1 MTVVQPRLAP
11 PQIVASDAP
20 DGSRIL
26 RSEMPLEQ
34 HEASLG
40 VLLRHWAAEAPDR
53 VFLAERAA
61 GPDGDWVEV
70 TWAEASIRADSIAQA
85 LLDRGLGPERP
96 LLILSGNSIDH
107 ALLTLGGFLA
117 GVPVVPVSPAY
128 SLMSRDYGKVKHIAA
143 LIKPGLVYTAD
154 AGPFA
159 GVLSAVDFGGAELVL
174 SQGPGATSFAE
185 LMATRATGAVEE
197 AFANVGPDHVAKVLF
212 TSGSTAM
219 PKGVINT
226 HGMLCANQQSLAQIW
241 PFTAETPPVLVDWL
255 PWNHTFGGNHNF
267 NLILKRGGTLY
278 IDAGR
283 PAPPLMPIT
292 VRNLSEIAPTIYF
305 NVPAGYG
312 ALLPFLE
319 RDAALRARFFERLD
333 LIFYAAAALPQDL
346 WTRLENV
353 AREARGE
360 PVMMTSSW
368 GLTETSPLATAAHF
382 PIDRAGVIGVPVPGV
397 ELKLTPVEGKL
408 EMRVKG
414 PNVTPGY
421 FGQPELTSK
430 AFDEDGWYKTGDA
443 AKLEDPEDP
452 NKGVVF
458 DGRVVEDF
466 KLLTGTFVSVG
477 NLRIAALAAASPLL
491 MDAVV
496 CGHDRDYVALL
507 AWPNVGAARELAGA
521 PDADP
526 EVLVRSPKLAEF
538 VREKFSDHNRLNP
551 ASSMRVERVILLAE
565 PPSLDANEITDK
577 GYVNQ
582 RAVLERRAALVEA
595 LFAERPGD
603 EVIVCR

>member
-1 MTVVQPRLAP
+1 MPVVQPALAP
-11 PQIVASDAP
+11 PRIVARDAP
-20 DGSRIL
+20 DGSLIL
-26 RSEMPLEQ
+26 KSEMELEPY
-34 HEASLG
+34 EASLG
-40 VLLRHWAAEAPDR
+40 LLLRHWARETPDR
-53 VFLAERAA
+53 VFLAER
-61 GPDGDWVEV
+61 GPDGNWIEL
-70 TWAEASIRADSIAQA
+70 TWGEAGRKANSVAQA
-85 LLDRGLGPERP
+85 LLDRGLGPDRP
-96 LLILSGNSIDH
+96 VLILSGNAIDH

-128 SLMSRDYGKVKHIAA
+128 SLMSADFGKVKHIAA
-143 LIKPGLVYTAD
+143 LVKPGLVYASD
-154 AGPFA
+154 AGPFG

-174 SQGPGATSFAE
+174 SSHGAGATPFAE
-185 LMATRATGAVEE
+185 LLDTTPSMDVED
-197 AFANVGPDHVAKVLF
+197 ALASVTPDSVAKILF

-241 PFTAETPPVLVDWL
+241 PFTSGTPPVLVDWL

-292 VRNLSEIAPTIYF
+292 VRNLTEIAPTIYF

-319 RDAALRARFFERLD
+319 RDEALRAKFFERLD

-346 WTRLENV
+346 WTRLEAV

-397 ELKLTPVEGKL
+397 ELKLVPVEGKL

-421 FGQPELTSK
+421 LGQPDLTAK
-430 AFDEDGWYKTGDA
+430 AFDEDGWYRTGDA
-443 AKLEDPEDP
+443 GKLEDPDDP
-452 NKGVVF
+452 NQGVVF

-477 NLRIAALAAASPLL
+477 NLRVKALAAASPLL

-496 CGHDRDYVALL
+496 CGHDRDYVGLL
-507 AWPNVGAARELAGA
+507 AWLNLGAAREIAEE
-521 PDADP
+521 PDGELDA
-526 EVLVRSPKLAEF
+526 LVGSPKIHAF
-538 VREKFSDHNRLNP
+538 VRERIRAYNEQHP
-551 ASSMRVERVILLAE
+551 GSSTRVERVVLLAE

-582 RAVLERRAALVEA
+582 RAALERRSAFVDG
-595 LFAERPGD
+595 LFDAQPGA
-603 EVIVCR
+603 EVIICP

>member
-1 MTVVQPRLAP
+1 MTIVQPALAP
-11 PQIVASDAP
+11 PRIKTRTEP
-20 DGSRIL
+20 DGSLVL
-26 RSEMPLEQ
+26 RSEIELEPS
-34 HEASLG
+34 EASLG
-40 VLLRHWAAEAPDR
+40 LLLRHWAREAPDR
-53 VFLAERAA
+53 VFLAER
-61 GPDGDWVEV
+61 GPDGEWIEL
-70 TWAEASIRADSIAQA
+70 TWGEAGRKANGVAQA
-85 LLDRGLGPERP
+85 LLDRDLGPTRP
-96 LLILSGNSIDH
+96 LMILSGNGIDH
-107 ALLTLGGFLA
+107 ALLTLGAFLA

-128 SLMSRDYGKVKHIAA
+128 SLMSQDFGKVKHIAA
-143 LIKPGLVYTAD
+143 LVKPGLVYAAA
-154 AGPFA
+154 AGPFE

-174 SQGPGATSFAE
+174 AGGNGATHFSDLVETAPT
-185 LMATRATGAVEE
+185 MAVED
-197 AFANVGPDHVAKVLF
+197 ALRAVGPDSVAKILF

-241 PFTAETPPVLVDWL
+241 PFTRDTPPVLVDWL

-283 PAPPLMPIT
+283 PAPPLIPIT
-292 VRNLSEIAPTIYF
+292 VKNLTEIAPTIYF

-319 RDAALRARFFERLD
+319 RDEALRAKFFERLD

-397 ELKLTPVEGKL
+397 EIKLTPVEDKL

-421 FGQPELTSK
+421 LGQPDLTAK
-430 AFDEDGWYKTGDA
+430 AFDADGWYRTGDA
-443 AKLEDPEDP
+443 GKLEDPEDA
-452 NKGVVF
+452 NKGLVF

-466 KLLTGTFVSVG
+466 KLMTGTFVSVG
-477 NLRIAALAAASPLL
+477 NLRVKALAAASPLL

-496 CGHDRDYVALL
+496 CGEGRDYVGLL
-507 AWPNVGAARELAGA
+507 AWLNLGAAREIAGQ
-521 PDADP
+521 PDGELEA
-526 EVLVRSPKLAEF
+526 LVESERVHAF
-538 VREKFSDHNRLNP
+538 VRERMQAYNAEHP
-551 ASSMRVERVILLAE
+551 GSSTRVQRVVLLAE

-582 RAVLERRAALVEA
+582 RAALQRRHAFVDG
-595 LFAERPGD
+595 LFAEKPTA
-603 EVIVCR
+603 EVIVCP

>member
-1 MTVVQPRLAP
+1 MTIVQPALAP
-11 PQIVASDAP
+11 PQITSEASA
-20 DGSRIL
+20 DGSLIL
-26 RSEMPLEQ
+26 RSAMALEPY
-34 HEASLG
+34 EASLG
-40 VLLRHWAAEAPDR
+40 QLLRHWARTTPDR
-53 VFLAERAA
+53 VFLAER
-61 GPDGDWVEV
+61 GPDDEWIEL
-70 TWAEASIRADSIAQA
+70 TWGEAGRKADAVAQA
-85 LLDRGLGPERP
+85 LLDRGLGPQRP
-96 LLILSGNSIDH
+96 VMILSGNSIDH
-107 ALLTLGGFLA
+107 ALLTLGAFLA
-117 GVPVVPVSPAY
+117 DVPVAPVSPAY
-128 SLMSRDYGKVKHIAA
+128 SLMSKDFGKVKHIAA
-143 LIKPGLVYTAD
+143 LVKPGLVYAAD
-154 AGPFA
+154 AGPF
-159 GVLSAVDFGGAELVL
+159 GPVLSAVDFGGAELVL
-174 SQGPGATSFAE
+174 SKGDGGTPFSELLATTP
-185 LMATRATGAVEE
+185 TRAVEAALE
-197 AFANVGPDHVAKVLF
+197 SVGPDSVAKILF
-212 TSGSTAM
+212 TSGSTAL

-241 PFTAETPPVLVDWL
+241 PFTQDTPPVLVDWL
-255 PWNHTFGGNHNF
+255 PWNHTFGGNHNW

-292 VRNLSEIAPTIYF
+292 VRNLTEIAPTIYF

-319 RDAALRARFFERLD
+319 RDEALRAKFFERLD

-397 ELKLTPVEGKL
+397 ELKLVPVEDKL

-421 FGQPELTSK
+421 LGEPELTAK
-430 AFDEDGWYKTGDA
+430 AFDEDGWYRTGDA
-443 AKLEDPEDP
+443 GKLEDPDDP
-452 NKGVVF
+452 NQGLVF

-477 NLRIAALAAASPLL
+477 NLRVKALAAASPLL

-496 CGHDRDYVALL
+496 CGEARDHVGLL
-507 AWPNVGAARELAGA
+507 AWLNLGAAREIAGE
-521 PDADP
+521 P
-526 EVLVRSPKLAEF
+526 EAELDTLVGHPAIHAY
-538 VREKFSDHNRLNP
+538 VRERIQAYNEDNP
-551 ASSMRVERVILLAE
+551 GSSTRVCRVVLLAE

-582 RAVLERRAALVEA
+582 RATLERRAAFVDA
-595 LFAERPGD
+595 LYAEPPGD
-603 EVIVCR
+603 EVIVCA

>member
-1 MTVVQPRLAP
+1 MTVVQPTLAP
-11 PQIVASDAP
+11 PRITAEDAP
-20 DGSRIL
+20 GGVIL
-26 RSEMPLEQ
+26 RSGMPLEPY
-34 HEASLG
+34 EPSLG
-40 VLLRHWAAEAPDR
+40 VLLRRWAHEAPDR
-53 VFLAERAA
+53 VFLAERA
-61 GPDGDWVEV
+61 GEEWVEL
-70 TWAEASIRADSIAQA
+70 TWGEANRQAGSVAQA
-85 LLDRGLGPERP
+85 LLDRGLGERRP
-96 LLILSGNSIDH
+96 LMILSGNSIDH

-117 GVPVVPVSPAY
+117 GVPVVPVSAAY
-128 SLMSRDYGKVKHIAA
+128 SLMSQDYGKVKHIAS
-143 LIKPGLVYTAD
+143 LVKPGLVYAAS
-154 AGPFA
+154 AGPFG
-159 GVLSAVDFGGAELVL
+159 GVLAAVDFGGAELVL
-174 SQGPGATSFAE
+174 SDGQGATRFSD
-185 LMATRATGAVEE
+185 LLATKPTMAVEDALSE
-197 AFANVGPDHVAKVLF
+197 VGPDSVAKILF

-267 NLILKRGGTLY
+267 NLILKRGGTMY

-283 PAPPLMPIT
+283 PPPPLMPIT
-292 VRNLSEIAPTIYF
+292 VRNLAEIAPTIYF

-319 RDAALRARFFERLD
+319 RDADLRARFFERLD

-346 WTRLENV
+346 WTRLETV

-397 ELKLTPVEGKL
+397 EIKLAPVDDKL

-430 AFDEDGWYKTGDA
+430 AFDEDGWYRTGDA
-443 AKLEDPEDP
+443 GRLEDPEDP
-452 NKGVVF
+452 NKGLVF

-477 NLRIAALAAASPLL
+477 NLRIAALAAASPVL

-496 CGHDRDYVALL
+496 CGEERDYVGLL
-507 AWPNVGAARELAGA
+507 AWPQAGPAREVAGLPECSLEDLCRSRELAEFIRA
-521 PDADP
+521 
-526 EVLVRSPKLAEF
+526 KFAEYN
-538 VREKFSDHNRLNP
+538 REHP
-551 ASSMRVERVILLAE
+551 ASSTRVERVILLAE
-565 PPSLDANEITDK
+565 PPNMDANEITDK

-582 RAVLERRAALVEA
+582 RATLQRRAALVEA
-595 LFAERPGD
+595 LFADRPGQ